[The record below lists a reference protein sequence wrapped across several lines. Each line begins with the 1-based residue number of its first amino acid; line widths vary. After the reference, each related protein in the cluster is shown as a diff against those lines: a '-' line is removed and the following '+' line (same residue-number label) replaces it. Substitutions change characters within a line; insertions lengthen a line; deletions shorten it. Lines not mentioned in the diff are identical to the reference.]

1 MTLPPMRQSC
11 AGRVAFINR
20 HFRRG
25 PTGRDTASSL
35 TIKLGQSPN
44 TNEVRAATVT
54 SALRRV
60 HDGRYWLPLLV
71 AGVSRTS
78 GALIPAGAKLK
89 IQIEPR
95 PDRLCIF
102 AYLAYLGPHGS
113 SLMMRCERHA
123 AESGQRR
130 HHRLAPLYNALLQ
143 EPPPRARRL
152 ERLVLRSF
160 LGHVRRDPKPTGSE
174 SHGTAQIATSD
185 GWRELKQDIVPV

>member
-1 MTLPPMRQSC
+1 MLYTLKIWHPSPRGLMTLPPMRQSC

-20 HFRRG
+20 HFRQG

-44 TNEVRAATVT
+44 TNGVRAATVT

-89 IQIEPR
+89 I
-95 PDRLCIF
+95 
-102 AYLAYLGPHGS
+102 
-113 SLMMRCERHA
+113 
-123 AESGQRR
+123 
-130 HHRLAPLYNALLQ
+130 
-143 EPPPRARRL
+143 
-152 ERLVLRSF
+152 
-160 LGHVRRDPKPTGSE
+160 
-174 SHGTAQIATSD
+174 
-185 GWRELKQDIVPV
+185 